1 MHLVKFMSPI
11 VSEFM
16 QIQQLKQAVEAILF
30 VADQPL
36 SEAQLVE
43 HFSSENVSR
52 KMLKEVLTLLQQEY
66 QERGVQL
73 CLVASG
79 YRFQTRAELGGIISR
94 LWREKPPRYSQALL
108 ETLALIA
115 YRQPITRGDIEEIR
129 GVSVS
134 SQIMKTLQERGWVKV
149 VGHREVPGR
158 PQLYATTNEFLD
170 YFSLQDLSEL
180 PAIPE
185 PIEKA
190 ANTGQTAQAPA
201 ETATNIE

>member
-1 MHLVKFMSPI
+1 
-11 VSEFM
+11 M
-16 QIQQLKQAVEAILF
+16 QNQQIKQLIEALLF
-30 VADQPL
+30 VAETPL
-36 SEAQLVE
+36 SVAQLTDYLLE
-43 HFSSENVSR
+43 HGIDATR
-52 KMLKEVLTLLQQEY
+52 KTVREVVDELAQDY

-73 CLVASG
+73 QQVASG
-79 YRFQTRAELGGIISR
+79 YRFQTRAELGGIIAN
-94 LWREKPPRYSQALL
+94 LWQEKPPRYSQALL

-134 SQIMKTLQERGWVKV
+134 SQIMKNLQERGWVKV

-170 YFSLQDLSEL
+170 YFNLKDLAEL

-185 PIEKA
+185 PPPKA
-190 ANTGQTAQAPA
+190 SNTGPVTQEQNA
-201 ETATNIE
+201 ETATDESESAP

>member
-1 MHLVKFMSPI
+1 
-11 VSEFM
+11 M
-16 QIQQLKQAVEAILF
+16 QNQQIKQLIEAVLF
-30 VADQPL
+30 VAETPM
-36 SEAQLVE
+36 SVAQLTDYLLE
-43 HFSSENVSR
+43 HGMDATR
-52 KMLKEVLTLLQQEY
+52 KIVREVLDELQRDY

-73 CLVASG
+73 QEIASG
-79 YRFQTRAELGGIISR
+79 YRFQTRAELGGIIAS
-94 LWREKPPRYSQALL
+94 LWQEKPPRYSQALL

-149 VGHREVPGR
+149 IGHREVPGR

-170 YFSLQDLSEL
+170 YFNLKDLSEL

-185 PIEKA
+185 PPA
-190 ANTGQTAQAPA
+190 RTANTGPVAQETTA
-201 ETATNIE
+201 ETATEESESAP